1 MQSVTS
7 LARAAEFADPSPE
20 LVLIAALIV
29 AHSRGRPKR
38 VQRITAEMLAFAET
52 HRQMGGIMRLRGAE
66 YDARV
71 IASMA
76 QAAAWLERIEPF
88 LLMMASR

>member
-52 HRQMGGIMRLRGAE
+52 HREMGGIMRLRGAE

-88 LLMMASR
+88 LLMMARR